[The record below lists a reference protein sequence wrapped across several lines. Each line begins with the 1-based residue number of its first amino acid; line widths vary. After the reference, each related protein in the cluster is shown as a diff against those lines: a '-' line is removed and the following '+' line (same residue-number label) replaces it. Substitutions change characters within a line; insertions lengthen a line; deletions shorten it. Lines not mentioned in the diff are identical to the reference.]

1 MPIDDLNL
9 SSTFVNELLGPRVC
23 RAQLFRT
30 DLRYIALRLDFWCD
44 HQAWQ
49 QIQSQALF
57 NTDAETFGPIFG
69 GGFSESK
76 DYHIT
81 IELSP
86 DFTTDLSIMLG
97 PAELFSNR
105 MTSGE
110 VRDAAAALS
119 WDYESLQTLLE
130 SRADFFTAQHA
141 SWNLVQVAQQVT
153 PKTEWGMTTTHY
165 RDLNP

>member
-1 MPIDDLNL
+1 
-9 SSTFVNELLGPRVC
+9 
-23 RAQLFRT
+23 
-30 DLRYIALRLDFWCD
+30 
-44 HQAWQ
+44 
-49 QIQSQALF
+49 
-57 NTDAETFGPIFG
+57 
-69 GGFSESK
+69 
-76 DYHIT
+76 
-81 IELSP
+81 
-86 DFTTDLSIMLG
+86 MLG